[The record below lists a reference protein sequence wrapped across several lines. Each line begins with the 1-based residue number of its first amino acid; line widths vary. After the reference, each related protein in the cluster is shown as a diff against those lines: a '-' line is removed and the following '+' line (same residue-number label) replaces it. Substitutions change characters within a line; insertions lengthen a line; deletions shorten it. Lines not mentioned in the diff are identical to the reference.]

1 MTETLGI
8 CFYQVKPG
16 GVVLSIYA
24 QPGAKKSCWQGL
36 TGDGHLKIR
45 VHLPAIQGK
54 ANQALIEFLAQEL
67 SLRKMDIEILSGEFS
82 RKKRVFI
89 KTSKPEQVIEMIKG
103 KI

>member
-1 MTETLGI
+1 MTEARGI
-8 CFYQVKPG
+8 CFYQIKPC
-16 GVVLSIYA
+16 GVVLSIHA

-45 VHLPAIQGK
+45 VQAPAIEGK
-54 ANQALIEFLAQEL
+54 ANQALIEFLARSL
-67 SLRKMDIEILSGEFS
+67 SLRKIDIEILSGEFS

-89 KTSKPEQVIEMIKG
+89 KTSQPAQVLEKIKG